1 MDKRKLAAIQILI
14 KKSGIKLIVCDMRYS
29 KQLTSNFVFTQDK
42 AETKFLS
49 KLIEFLLGRLFNS
62 GFWSRQKKI
71 IK

>member
-42 AETKFLS
+42 DGTKFLS
-49 KLIEFLLGRLFNS
+49 KLIEFLLGRLFYS